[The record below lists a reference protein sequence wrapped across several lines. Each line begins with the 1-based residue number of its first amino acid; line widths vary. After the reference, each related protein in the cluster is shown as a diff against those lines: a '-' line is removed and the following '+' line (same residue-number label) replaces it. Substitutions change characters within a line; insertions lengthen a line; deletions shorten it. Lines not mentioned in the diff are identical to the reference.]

1 MMRGSLTSSSSST
14 AGTARA
20 VSSRAAPVAR
30 RAFAAPLARRGPA
43 PPRGVFGD
51 LGDAAVASGGIS
63 SAVVGLG
70 ALGLA
75 GAALVATD
83 PERR

>member
-1 MMRGSLTSSSSST
+1 MMRGSLTSSST
-14 AGTARA
+14 AGTTRA
-20 VSSRAAPVAR
+20 VSSRAAAR
-30 RAFAAPLARRGPA
+30 RAFAAPCARKRGPA

>member
-1 MMRGSLTSSSSST
+1 MRGSLTSSPSST
-14 AGTARA
+14 AGTARV
-20 VSSRAAPVAR
+20 VSSPAAAR
-30 RAFAAPLARRGPA
+30 RASFTAAPLNRRGPA

-51 LGDAAVASGGIS
+51 LGDAAVAAGGIS
-63 SAVVGLG
+63 TAVVGLG

>member
-1 MMRGSLTSSSSST
+1 MRGSLTSSS
-14 AGTARA
+14 GTARA
-20 VSSRAAPVAR
+20 VSSSSRATAAPR
-30 RAFAAPLARRGPA
+30 RAIAAPSRRGPA

-51 LGDAAVASGGIS
+51 LGDAAAASGGIS

>member
-1 MMRGSLTSSSSST
+1 MMRGSLTSSPSST
-14 AGTARA
+14 ARAA
-20 VSSRAAPVAR
+20 VSSRAAAAPAAR
-30 RAFAAPLARRGPA
+30 RAFAAPLARKRGPA

-70 ALGLA
+70 RWAS
-75 GAALVATD
+75 LV
-83 PERR
+83 PR

>member
-1 MMRGSLTSSSSST
+1 MRGSLTSST
-14 AGTARA
+14 KAGAARPVA
-20 VSSRAAPVAR
+20 SRAAAVPR
-30 RAFAAPLARRGPA
+30 RAIAAAPPTTRRGPT

-51 LGDAAVASGGIS
+51 LGDAAVASGGLS
-63 SAVVGLG
+63 TAVVGLG

-75 GAALVATD
+75 GAAFVVTD

>member
-1 MMRGSLTSSSSST
+1 MRGSLTSSTT
-14 AGTARA
+14 AGVARP
-20 VSSRAAPVAR
+20 VSSRAAAAPR
-30 RAFAAPLARRGPA
+30 RAIAAPSSITRRGPS

-75 GAALVATD
+75 GAALVVTD